1 MVKIYNQKWSLSL
14 TNSGPPCFHSGV
26 RHVWQ
31 GEICQY
37 RPWVLLLGLISE
49 IKSSYLTWQNSPIK
63 LWKHVG
69 GFLFFSSLFCAFT
82 FWNTHSRK
90 YPRHL
95 DSDRGS
101 HSITYLI
108 SLSVSPKV
116 PWSVDAIA
124 VQLQRFDH
132 IAIYFRLFCTIWQ
145 SLD

>member
-1 MVKIYNQKWSLSL
+1 MKIYYQKWSLSL

-49 IKSSYLTWQNSPIK
+49 IKSSYLTWQNSPK

-69 GFLFFSSLFCAFT
+69 PGFLFFFSFLRVYFLKHPFKKVPSS
-82 FWNTHSRK
+82 
-90 YPRHL
+90 PI